1 MPNEAGSV
9 VINALAFA
17 DFQRGDIPHGKS
29 AFRTSDPSLN
39 CCLYA
44 NALLEPA

>member
-17 DFQRGDIPHGKS
+17 DFQRATFHMEVGFPDK
-29 AFRTSDPSLN
+29 
-39 CCLYA
+39 
-44 NALLEPA
+44 